1 VLLDFF
7 DALRRAKLPVTL
19 SEFLT
24 LLDTMAAGIGTG
36 SIEAFYA
43 AARMTLVKDESLYD
57 RFDQVF
63 AAYWEGREARFD
75 AAFDEI
81 PDEWL
86 QTQDRPALTAEE
98 MAAVEA
104 MGGWDKLMETLRE
117 RLAEQDEA
125 HHGGSKWIGT
135 GGTSPFG
142 HNGFNP
148 MGVRIGGASKHRRAT
163 KVWQERRYKD
173 LDGNIELGTRNFK
186 MALRKLRKMATSE
199 RLDKLDLDST
209 IKHTAHNGGLLDI
222 HMTGE
227 RRNAVKVLL
236 LLDVGGSMDWHA
248 SLTSQLFSAAGS
260 EFARLE
266 HFYFHNFVYEGVW
279 QHNSRR
285 HTERMPIAQ
294 LLRTYSNDYR
304 LIFVGDA
311 SMSPYEIMA
320 PGGSVEHWNE
330 EAGMVWLQRLLT
342 AFPHCVWLNPE
353 PYERWRYTQS
363 IGMVQSLVGGRMC
376 PLTVDGIQQ
385 AVKLLKKPLT
395 VDNAPST

>member
-7 DALRRAKLPVTL
+7 SALRRAKLPVTISEYL
-19 SEFLT
+19 S
-24 LLDTMAAGIGTG
+24 LLDAMAAGIGTG
-36 SIEAFYA
+36 SLDAFYNT
-43 AARMTLVKDESLYD
+43 ARMALIKDESLYD

-63 AAYWEGREARFD
+63 GAYWEGREARFD
-75 AAFDEI
+75 TTFDQI
-81 PDEWL
+81 PEEWL
-86 QTQDRPALTAEE
+86 QAQNRPELSAEE

-117 RLAEQDEA
+117 RLQEQNEE

-142 HNGFNP
+142 HGGFNP
-148 MGVRIGGASKHRRAT
+148 MGIRIGGASRHRRAT
-163 KVWQERRYKD
+163 KVGHERRYKD
-173 LDGNIELGTRNFK
+173 LDGNVELGTRNFK
-186 MALRKLRKMATSE
+186 MALRKLRQMASSE

-248 SLTSQLFSAAGS
+248 EITSQLFSAAGA

-266 HFYFHNFVYEGVW
+266 YFYFHNFIYEGVW
-279 QHNSRR
+279 QHNHRR
-285 HTERMPIAQ
+285 HTERLSITQ
-294 LLRTYSNDYR
+294 LLHTYARDYR
-304 LIFVGDA
+304 LILVGDA
-311 SMSPYEIMA
+311 SMSPYEIVA

-330 EAGMVWLQRLLT
+330 EAGAVWLQRLL
-342 AFPHCVWLNPE
+342 AGFPHNVWLNPE
-353 PYERWRYTQS
+353 PEERWRYTQS
-363 IGMVQSLVGGRMC
+363 IGMVQNLVGGRMC

-385 AVKLLKKPLT
+385 AIQILKKPSPAESL
-395 VDNAPST
+395 PHR